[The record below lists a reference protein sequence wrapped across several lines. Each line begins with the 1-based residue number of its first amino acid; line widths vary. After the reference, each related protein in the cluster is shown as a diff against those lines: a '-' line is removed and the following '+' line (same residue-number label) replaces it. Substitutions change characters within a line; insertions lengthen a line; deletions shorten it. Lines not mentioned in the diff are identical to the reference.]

1 LVVDECSQFIAASI
15 AHKARIH
22 GCTVRHIN
30 TIKEAMDRITV
41 MKIYVRVAELGS
53 FTQAADSLGLAK
65 ASTSAAVR
73 ELEAELGTRLLQ
85 RTTRKVQM
93 TQDGLAFYER
103 SRDMLAELDE
113 LQSMFQQGDSG
124 LSGRLRVDL
133 PVAIARNI
141 VMPALPAFLDAHPRL
156 QLDLSSTDRL
166 VDVVQEGFD
175 CILRVGWLSDSSLV
189 ARPLGA
195 FPMVNC
201 ASPAYLARFGTPLSP
216 ADLTQHRL
224 VDYAPAL
231 GGRGALFEYLED
243 GMRRSVEVPSV
254 LAVNNSDAYQA
265 ACLAGL
271 GIIQAPLSG
280 MDAFL
285 ADGRLVA
292 VLPGYCAAPMPVT
305 LLYPSRRHVSR
316 RARGFMDW
324 LAEVMAPHLA

>member
-1 LVVDECSQFIAASI
+1 
-15 AHKARIH
+15 
-22 GCTVRHIN
+22 
-30 TIKEAMDRITV
+30 MDRIDV

-53 FTQAADSLGLAK
+53 FTQAADSLGMAK

-73 ELEAELGTRLLQ
+73 ELETELGTRLLQ

-93 TQDGLAFYER
+93 TQDGMAFYER

-113 LQSMFQQGDSG
+113 LKSMFQQGDAG

-133 PVAIARNI
+133 PLAITRNI
-141 VMPALPAFLDAHPRL
+141 VMPALPAFLEAHPRL

-175 CILRVGWLSDSSLV
+175 CILRIGWLSDSSLV

-195 FPMVNC
+195 FPMFNC
-201 ASPAYLARFGTPLSP
+201 ASPAYLARYGTPATLAELSG
-216 ADLTQHRL
+216 HRL

-231 GGRGALFEYLED
+231 GGRGALFDYLD
-243 GMRRSVEVPSV
+243 GGVRRSIDVPAV

-280 MDAFL
+280 VQNYL
-285 ADGRLVA
+285 ADGSLIA
-292 VLPGYCAAPMPVT
+292 ILPEFRAAPLPVT
-305 LLYPSRRHVSR
+305 MLYPSRRHLSK

-324 LAEVMAPHLA
+324 LAEAMAPHLA

>member
-1 LVVDECSQFIAASI
+1 
-15 AHKARIH
+15 
-22 GCTVRHIN
+22 
-30 TIKEAMDRITV
+30 MDRIDA
-41 MKIYVRVAELGS
+41 MKIYIRVAELGS
-53 FTQAADSLGLAK
+53 FTQAADSLGVAK
-65 ASTSAAVR
+65 ASTSAAVQ

-93 TQDGLAFYER
+93 TPDGLAFYER
-103 SRDMLAELDE
+103 SRDLLAELDE
-113 LQSMFQQGDSG
+113 LQSMFQQGDAG

-195 FPMVNC
+195 FRMFNC
-201 ASPAYLARFGTPLSP
+201 ASPAYLARFGTPMTLE
-216 ADLTQHRL
+216 DLAQHRL

-231 GGRGALFEYLED
+231 GGRAALFEYVEA
-243 GMRRSVEVPSV
+243 GVRRSIAVPAVLAV

-271 GIIQAPLSG
+271 GIIQAPLTG
-280 MDAFL
+280 MAQAL

-292 VLPGYCAAPMPVT
+292 VLPDHCAAPMPVT
-305 LLYPSRRHVSR
+305 LLYPSRRHLSK
-316 RARGFMDW
+316 RARVFMDW
-324 LAEVMAPHLA
+324 LAATLAPHLA

>member
-1 LVVDECSQFIAASI
+1 
-15 AHKARIH
+15 
-22 GCTVRHIN
+22 
-30 TIKEAMDRITV
+30 MDRIDV

-53 FTQAADSLGLAK
+53 FTHAADSLGLAK

-73 ELEAELGTRLLQ
+73 ELETELGTRLLQ

-103 SRDMLAELDE
+103 SRDLLAELDE
-113 LQSMFQQGDSG
+113 LQSMFQEGDAG

-141 VMPALPAFLDAHPRL
+141 VLPALPGFLDAHPRL

-175 CILRVGWLSDSSLV
+175 CILRVGWLGDSSLV
-189 ARPLGA
+189 ARPLGT

-201 ASPAYLARFGTPLSP
+201 ASPAYIARFGTPATP
-216 ADLTQHRL
+216 ADLARHRL

-231 GGRGALFEYLED
+231 GGREALFDYLD
-243 GMRRSVEVPSV
+243 GATRRSIGVSCA

-271 GIIQAPLSG
+271 GIIQAPWSG
-280 MDAFL
+280 MAPFL

-292 VLPGYCAAPMPVT
+292 VLPDYRPAPLPVT

-324 LAEVMAPHLA
+324 LAATLVPHLAPHRP

>member
-1 LVVDECSQFIAASI
+1 
-15 AHKARIH
+15 
-22 GCTVRHIN
+22 
-30 TIKEAMDRITV
+30 MDRIDV

-85 RTTRKVQM
+85 RTTRKVTM
-93 TQDGLAFYER
+93 TQDGQAFYER

-113 LQSMFQQGDSG
+113 LQSMFQQGESG
-124 LSGRLRVDL
+124 LAGRLRVDL

-141 VMPALPAFLDAHPRL
+141 VMPALSSFLDAHPRL

-195 FPMVNC
+195 FPMFNC
-201 ASPAYLARFGTPLSP
+201 ASPAYISRFGMPTML
-216 ADLTQHRL
+216 ADLAHHRL

-231 GGRGALFEYLED
+231 GGRGALFEYLD
-243 GMRRSVEVPSV
+243 GSVRRSVEVPAV

-271 GIIQAPLSG
+271 GIIQAPLTG
-280 MDAFL
+280 MAHAL

-292 VLPGYCAAPMPVT
+292 VLPDYCAAPMPVT
-305 LLYPSRRHVSR
+305 LLYPSRRHLSR
-316 RARGFMDW
+316 RARVFMDW
-324 LAEVMAPHLA
+324 LAETLKPHLA

>member
-1 LVVDECSQFIAASI
+1 
-15 AHKARIH
+15 
-22 GCTVRHIN
+22 
-30 TIKEAMDRITV
+30 MDRIDA
-41 MKIYVRVAELGS
+41 MKIYIRVAELGS
-53 FTQAADSLGLAK
+53 FTQAADSLGVAK
-65 ASTSAAVR
+65 ASTSAAVQ

-93 TQDGLAFYER
+93 TPDGLAFYER
-103 SRDMLAELDE
+103 SRDLLAELDE
-113 LQSMFQQGDSG
+113 LQSMFQQGDAG

-195 FPMVNC
+195 FRMFNC
-201 ASPAYLARFGTPLSP
+201 ASPAYLARFGTPMTLD
-216 ADLTQHRL
+216 DLAQHRL

-231 GGRGALFEYLED
+231 GGRAALFEYVEA
-243 GMRRSVEVPSV
+243 GVRRSIGVPAV

-271 GIIQAPLSG
+271 GIIQAPLTG
-280 MDAFL
+280 MAHAL

-292 VLPGYCAAPMPVT
+292 VLPDYCAAPMPVT
-305 LLYPSRRHVSR
+305 LLYPSRRHLSK
-316 RARGFMDW
+316 RARVFMDW
-324 LAEVMAPHLA
+324 LAATLAPHLA

>member
-1 LVVDECSQFIAASI
+1 
-15 AHKARIH
+15 
-22 GCTVRHIN
+22 
-30 TIKEAMDRITV
+30 MDRIDV

-73 ELEAELGTRLLQ
+73 ELETELGTRLLH

-93 TQDGLAFYER
+93 TQDGLAYYER
-103 SRDMLAELDE
+103 SRDTLAQFDE
-113 LQSMFQQGDSG
+113 LQSMFQQGDAG
-124 LSGRLRVDL
+124 LAGRLRVDL

-141 VMPALPAFLDAHPRL
+141 VMPALPGFLDAHPRL

-201 ASPAYLARFGTPLSP
+201 ASPAYIARYGAPASP
-216 ADLTQHRL
+216 ADLVRHRL

-231 GGRGALFEYLED
+231 GGRAALFEYQD
-243 GMRRSVEVPSV
+243 GGARRSVEVAAV

-265 ACLAGL
+265 ACVAGL
-271 GIIQAPLSG
+271 GIIQAPRSG
-280 MDAFL
+280 VAALL
-285 ADGRLVA
+285 ASGHLVTL
-292 VLPGYCAAPMPVT
+292 LPDHCAAPMPVT
-305 LLYPSRRHVSR
+305 LLYPSRRHLSR

-324 LAEVMAPHLA
+324 LAETMAPHLS

>member
-1 LVVDECSQFIAASI
+1 
-15 AHKARIH
+15 
-22 GCTVRHIN
+22 
-30 TIKEAMDRITV
+30 MDRIDV
-41 MKIYVRVAELGS
+41 MKIFVRVAELGS
-53 FTQAADSLGLAK
+53 FTQAAASLGLAK
-65 ASTSAAVR
+65 ASVSAAVR
-73 ELEAELGTRLLQ
+73 ALETDLGARLLH

-93 TQDGLAFYER
+93 TPDGLAFYER

-113 LQSMFQQGDSG
+113 LQSMFQEGDRG

-133 PVAIARNI
+133 PVAIARDI
-141 VMPALPAFLDAHPRL
+141 VLPRLPDFLARHPRL

-175 CILRVGWLSDSSLV
+175 CILRVGWLADSSLV

-201 ASPAYLARFGTPLSP
+201 ASPAYLARFGTPAAP
-216 ADLTQHRL
+216 ADLARHRL

-231 GGRGALFEYLED
+231 GGRAALFKYME
-243 GMRRSVEVPSV
+243 GGARRSIEVPAV

-280 MDAFL
+280 IASAL
-285 ADGRLVA
+285 ADGRVLS
-292 VLPGYCAAPMPVT
+292 VLPNHCAAPMPVT
-305 LLYPSRRHVSR
+305 LLYPSRRHLSR
-316 RARGFMDW
+316 RARAFMDW
-324 LAEVMAPHLA
+324 LADVMAPHLA

>member
-1 LVVDECSQFIAASI
+1 
-15 AHKARIH
+15 
-22 GCTVRHIN
+22 
-30 TIKEAMDRITV
+30 MDRIDV
-41 MKIYVRVAELGS
+41 MKIFVRVAELGS

-73 ELEAELGTRLLQ
+73 ELETDLGTRLLQ
-85 RTTRKVQM
+85 RTTRNVTM
-93 TQDGLAFYER
+93 TPDGLAFYER

-113 LQSMFQQGDSG
+113 LQSMFQQSDAG

-133 PVAIARNI
+133 PVALARNI
-141 VMPALPAFLDAHPRL
+141 VMPALPVFLDLHPRL

-175 CILRVGWLSDSSLV
+175 CILRVGWLADSSLV
-189 ARPLGA
+189 ARQLGS
-195 FPMVNC
+195 FSMVNC
-201 ASPAYLARFGTPLSP
+201 ASPAYIARFGMPHTP
-216 ADLTQHRL
+216 ADLARHRL

-231 GGRGALFEYLED
+231 SGRAALFEYME
-243 GMRRSVEVPSV
+243 GGARRSIDVPAV

-280 MDAFL
+280 IAAPL
-285 ADGRLVA
+285 ADGRLVSL
-292 VLPGYCAAPMPVT
+292 LPDYCAAPMPVT
-305 LLYPSRRHVSR
+305 LLYPSRRHLSK

-324 LAEVMAPHLA
+324 LADVMAPHLS

>member
-1 LVVDECSQFIAASI
+1 
-15 AHKARIH
+15 
-22 GCTVRHIN
+22 
-30 TIKEAMDRITV
+30 MDRIDV
-41 MKIYVRVAELGS
+41 MKIFVRVAELGS

-85 RTTRKVQM
+85 RTTRKVTM

-113 LQSMFQQGDSG
+113 LQSMFQQGDAG

-141 VMPALPAFLDAHPRL
+141 VIPALPAFLELHPRL

-175 CILRVGWLSDSSLV
+175 CILRVGWLADSSLV

-201 ASPAYLARFGTPLSP
+201 ASPAYVARFGTPASP
-216 ADLTQHRL
+216 ADLARHRL

-231 GGRGALFEYLED
+231 GGRAALFEYME
-243 GMRRSVEVPSV
+243 GGARRSIEVPAA
-254 LAVNNSDAYQA
+254 LAVNNSDAYQS
-265 ACLAGL
+265 ACVAGL
-271 GIIQAPLSG
+271 GLIQAPLSG
-280 MDAFL
+280 IAAML
-285 ADGRLVA
+285 ADGRLVS
-292 VLPGYCAAPMPVT
+292 VLPDYCAAPMPVT
-305 LLYPSRRHVSR
+305 LLYPSRRHLSR

>member
-1 LVVDECSQFIAASI
+1 
-15 AHKARIH
+15 
-22 GCTVRHIN
+22 
-30 TIKEAMDRITV
+30 MDRIDV
-41 MKIYVRVAELGS
+41 MKIFVRVAELGS

-73 ELEAELGTRLLQ
+73 ELETELGTRLLQ
-85 RTTRKVQM
+85 RTTRKVTM

-113 LQSMFQQGDSG
+113 LQSMFQQGDGG
-124 LSGRLRVDL
+124 LAGRLRVDL

-141 VMPALPAFLDAHPRL
+141 VIPALPAFLERHPRL

-175 CILRVGWLSDSSLV
+175 CILRVGWLADSSLV

-201 ASPAYLARFGTPLSP
+201 ASPSYVARFGMPASP
-216 ADLTQHRL
+216 ADLARHRL

-231 GGRGALFEYLED
+231 GGRAALFEYME
-243 GMRRSVEVPSV
+243 GGARRSIDVPAA
-254 LAVNNSDAYQA
+254 LAVNNSDAYQS
-265 ACLAGL
+265 ACVAGL
-271 GIIQAPLSG
+271 GIIQAPRSG
-280 MDAFL
+280 IASLL
-285 ADGRLVA
+285 ADGRLVS
-292 VLPGYCAAPMPVT
+292 VLPDYCAAPMPVT
-305 LLYPSRRHVSR
+305 LLYPSRRHLSR

-324 LAEVMAPHLA
+324 LADVMAPHLA

>member
-1 LVVDECSQFIAASI
+1 
-15 AHKARIH
+15 
-22 GCTVRHIN
+22 
-30 TIKEAMDRITV
+30 MDRIDV

-73 ELEAELGTRLLQ
+73 ALEAELGTRLLQ
-85 RTTRKVQM
+85 RTTRRVTM
-93 TQDGLAFYER
+93 TQDGRAFYER

-113 LQSMFQQGDSG
+113 LQSMFQQGETG

-141 VMPALPAFLDAHPRL
+141 VTPALPAFLDAHPRL

-195 FPMVNC
+195 FRMVNC
-201 ASPAYLARFGTPLSP
+201 ASPAYLARFGMPMTL
-216 ADLTQHRL
+216 ADLAQHRL

-231 GGRGALFEYLED
+231 GGRTALFEYLE
-243 GMRRSVEVPSV
+243 GGVRRSIAVPAV

-271 GIIQAPLSG
+271 GIIQAPATGIAQALR
-280 MDAFL
+280 
-285 ADGRLVA
+285 DGRLAA

-305 LLYPSRRHVSR
+305 LLYPSRRHLSK
-316 RARGFMDW
+316 RARVFMDW
-324 LAEVMAPHLA
+324 LAATLAPHLA

>member
-1 LVVDECSQFIAASI
+1 MCVI
-15 AHKARIH
+15 
-22 GCTVRHIN
+22 TVRRFN
-30 TIKEAMDRITV
+30 TIKDTMDRIDV

-53 FTQAADSLGLAK
+53 ITQAADSLGL
-65 ASTSAAVR
+65 SN
-73 ELEAELGTRLLQ
+73 
-85 RTTRKVQM
+85 
-93 TQDGLAFYER
+93 GLAFYER

-113 LQSMFQQGDSG
+113 LQSMFQQGEAG

-133 PVAIARNI
+133 PIAIARNI

-175 CILRVGWLSDSSLV
+175 CILRVGWLADSSLV

-195 FPMVNC
+195 FPMINC
-201 ASPAYLARFGTPLSP
+201 ASPAYIARFGTPTTL
-216 ADLTQHRL
+216 ADLARHRL

-231 GGRGALFEYLED
+231 GGRGALFEYLE
-243 GMRRSVEVPSV
+243 GATRRSVEVPAV

-271 GIIQAPLSG
+271 GIVQAPRSG
-280 MDAFL
+280 IAHLL

-292 VLPGYCAAPMPVT
+292 VLPDFLAAPMPVT
-305 LLYPSRRHVSR
+305 LLYPSRRHLSR

-324 LAEVMAPHLA
+324 LAETLVPHLAPQLA

>member
-1 LVVDECSQFIAASI
+1 
-15 AHKARIH
+15 
-22 GCTVRHIN
+22 
-30 TIKEAMDRITV
+30 MDRIDA
-41 MKIYVRVAELGS
+41 MKIYIRVAELGS
-53 FTQAADSLGLAK
+53 FTQAADSLGVAK
-65 ASTSAAVR
+65 ASTSAAVQ

-93 TQDGLAFYER
+93 TPDGLAFYER
-103 SRDMLAELDE
+103 SRDLLAELDE
-113 LQSMFQQGDSG
+113 LQSMFQQGDAG

-195 FPMVNC
+195 FPMFNC
-201 ASPAYLARFGTPLSP
+201 ASPAYLARFGTPMTLD
-216 ADLTQHRL
+216 DLAQHRL

-231 GGRGALFEYLED
+231 GGRAALFEYVEA
-243 GMRRSVEVPSV
+243 GVRRSIGVPAV

-271 GIIQAPLSG
+271 GIIQAPLTG
-280 MDAFL
+280 MAQAL

-292 VLPGYCAAPMPVT
+292 VLPDYCAAPMPVT
-305 LLYPSRRHVSR
+305 LLYPSRRHLSK
-316 RARGFMDW
+316 RARVFMDW
-324 LAEVMAPHLA
+324 VAATLAPHLA

>member
-1 LVVDECSQFIAASI
+1 
-15 AHKARIH
+15 
-22 GCTVRHIN
+22 
-30 TIKEAMDRITV
+30 MDRIDL

-85 RTTRKVQM
+85 RTTRKVTM
-93 TQDGLAFYER
+93 TQDGQAFYER

-113 LQSMFQQGDSG
+113 LQSMFQQGETG
-124 LSGRLRVDL
+124 LAGRLRVDL

-141 VMPALPAFLDAHPRL
+141 VMPALASFLDAHPRL

-195 FPMVNC
+195 FPMFNC
-201 ASPAYLARFGTPLSP
+201 ASPAYIARFGMPTTL
-216 ADLTQHRL
+216 ADLAHHRL

-231 GGRGALFEYLED
+231 GGRGALFEYLD
-243 GMRRSVEVPSV
+243 GGVRRSVEVPAV

-271 GIIQAPLSG
+271 GIIQAPLTG
-280 MDAFL
+280 MAHAL

-292 VLPGYCAAPMPVT
+292 VLPDYCAAPMPVT
-305 LLYPSRRHVSR
+305 LLYPSRRHLSR
-316 RARGFMDW
+316 RARVFMDW
-324 LAEVMAPHLA
+324 LAETLGPHLHSHLA

>member
-1 LVVDECSQFIAASI
+1 
-15 AHKARIH
+15 
-22 GCTVRHIN
+22 
-30 TIKEAMDRITV
+30 MDRIDV

-73 ELEAELGTRLLQ
+73 ELETDLGTRLLQ

-93 TQDGLAFYER
+93 TQDGIAFYER

-113 LQSMFQQGDSG
+113 LQSMFQHGDAG

-133 PVAIARNI
+133 PVALARGI

-156 QLDLSSTDRL
+156 QPDLSSTDRL

-175 CILRVGWLSDSSLV
+175 CILRVGWLTDSSLV

-201 ASPAYLARFGTPLSP
+201 ASPAYIARFGSP
-216 ADLTQHRL
+216 STLADLARHRL

-231 GGRGALFEYLED
+231 GGRGALFEYVD
-243 GMRRSVEVPSV
+243 GGARRTVEVPAV

-265 ACLAGL
+265 ACVAGL

-280 MDAFL
+280 L
-285 ADGRLVA
+285 AQLIDDGRVVA
-292 VLPGYCAAPMPVT
+292 VLPDYVAAPMPVH
-305 LLYPSRRHVSR
+305 LLYPSRRHLSK

-324 LAEVMAPHLA
+324 LAELLAPHVAPAGG

>member
-1 LVVDECSQFIAASI
+1 
-15 AHKARIH
+15 
-22 GCTVRHIN
+22 
-30 TIKEAMDRITV
+30 MDRIDV
-41 MKIYVRVAELGS
+41 IKIFVRVAELGS
-53 FTQAADSLGLAK
+53 FTQAADILGIAK

-73 ELEAELGTRLLQ
+73 ELETELGTRLLQ
-85 RTTRKVQM
+85 RTTRKVTM

-113 LQSMFQQGDSG
+113 LQSMFQQDDAG

-133 PVAIARNI
+133 PVALARNI
-141 VMPALPAFLDAHPRL
+141 VMPALPGFLDRHPRL

-175 CILRVGWLSDSSLV
+175 CILRVGWLADSSLV

-201 ASPAYLARFGTPLSP
+201 ASPAYLARFGTPATP
-216 ADLTQHRL
+216 ADLSRHRL

-231 GGRGALFEYLED
+231 GGRSALFEYME
-243 GMRRSVEVPSV
+243 GGARRTVVVPAV

-265 ACLAGL
+265 ACQAGL

-280 MDAFL
+280 MAALL
-285 ADGRLVA
+285 ADGRLVTL
-292 VLPGYCAAPMPVT
+292 LPDYCAAPMPVT
-305 LLYPSRRHVSR
+305 LLYPSRRHLSR

-324 LAEVMAPHLA
+324 LAEVMAPHVVCAAG

>member
-1 LVVDECSQFIAASI
+1 
-15 AHKARIH
+15 
-22 GCTVRHIN
+22 
-30 TIKEAMDRITV
+30 MDRIDV

-73 ELEAELGTRLLQ
+73 ALEAELGTRLLQ

-113 LQSMFQQGDSG
+113 LQSMFQESDAG

-133 PVAIARNI
+133 PVAITREI
-141 VMPALPAFLDAHPRL
+141 VMPGLPAFLDAHPRL
-156 QLDLSSTDRL
+156 QLDLSSTDRF

-195 FPMVNC
+195 FPMINC
-201 ASPAYLARFGTPLSP
+201 ASPAYIARFGAPVVP
-216 ADLTQHRL
+216 ADLARHRL

-231 GGRGALFEYLED
+231 GGRGALFEYLD
-243 GMRRSVEVPSV
+243 SGVRRSVEVPAV
-254 LAVNNSDAYQA
+254 LAVNNSDAYQT
-265 ACLAGL
+265 ACIAGL

-280 MDAFL
+280 VAALL
-285 ADGRLVA
+285 ADGRLVSL
-292 VLPGYCAAPMPVT
+292 LPDYCAAPMPVT
-305 LLYPSRRHVSR
+305 LLYPSRRHLSK

-324 LAEVMAPHLA
+324 LAEVMAPHVTPAGG

>member
-1 LVVDECSQFIAASI
+1 MHTKIEYEVGLFAISTQLKDM
-15 AHKARIH
+15 
-22 GCTVRHIN
+22 
-30 TIKEAMDRITV
+30 MDRIDV

-113 LQSMFQQGDSG
+113 LQSMFQQSKAG

-133 PVAIARNI
+133 PVAIARNMVI
-141 VMPALPAFLDAHPRL
+141 PALPDFLAAHPRL
-156 QLDLSSTDRL
+156 QVDLSSTDRF

-195 FPMVNC
+195 FPMINC
-201 ASPAYLARFGTPLSP
+201 ASPAYLARFGTPASL
-216 ADLTQHRL
+216 ADLARHRL

-231 GGRGALFEYLED
+231 GGRSALFEYME
-243 GMRRSVEVPSV
+243 GAARRSIDVPAV
-254 LAVNNSDAYQA
+254 LAVNNSDAYHA

-271 GIIQAPLSG
+271 GIIQAPVTG
-280 MDAFL
+280 MAQAL
-285 ADGRLVA
+285 AEGRLVA
-292 VLPGYCAAPMPVT
+292 VLPNHCAAPMPVT
-305 LLYPSRRHVSR
+305 LLYPSRRHLSK
-316 RARGFMDW
+316 RARVFMDW
-324 LAEVMAPHLA
+324 LADVLAPHVA